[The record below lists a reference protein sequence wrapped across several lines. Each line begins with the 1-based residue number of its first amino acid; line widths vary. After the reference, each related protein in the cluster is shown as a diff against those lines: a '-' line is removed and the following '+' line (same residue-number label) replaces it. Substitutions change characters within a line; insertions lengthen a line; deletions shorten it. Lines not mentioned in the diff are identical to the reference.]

1 MALRWTRARLQALAA
16 GLGADVPFFLGQ
28 GPAVGRGTGTE
39 LSPMAL
45 PPYHYLLLNPGV
57 PLSTRWVYENLD
69 LARLTKEAAT
79 ASWDPEHPER
89 WVKNDLGEVAIR
101 RLPELAELLE
111 RVRQAGALT
120 QSVSG
125 SGPTI
130 FGLFATW
137 EAAKE
142 AARALR
148 PIVSGLA
155 GRGPGP
161 HRPGDRQYLGESRMD
176 DLKIFTGNANRPL
189 AEKIC
194 KHLGITL
201 GEAVVGRFS
210 DGEISVEFRENVRG
224 KDVYVIQPTCMPCN
238 ENLMELLVMMD
249 ALKRAS
255 ARCVTAVVT
264 YFAYARQDRKTAPRT
279 PISAK
284 LVADLIT
291 TAGANR
297 MLTMDL
303 HTGQIQG
310 FFNIPVDHL
319 YAAPVTL
326 DYIRE
331 NFGGDVV
338 VVSPDAGGVERARA
352 FAKRLNTSL
361 AIIDKRRDATA
372 IKAMTLIGNV
382 WGKEAII
389 LDDMVTTGATL
400 TMAAELLMRHGVR
413 AVHACVTHPVMS
425 RNAVSNIQGSLIKTL
440 TVTDTIPL
448 TPEAAA
454 LEKIRVLSVAPLLG
468 EAIKRIHN
476 QDSVSSLFV

>member
-1 MALRWTRARLQALAA
+1 
-16 GLGADVPFFLGQ
+16 
-28 GPAVGRGTGTE
+28 
-39 LSPMAL
+39 
-45 PPYHYLLLNPGV
+45 
-57 PLSTRWVYENLD
+57 
-69 LARLTKEAAT
+69 
-79 ASWDPEHPER
+79 
-89 WVKNDLGEVAIR
+89 
-101 RLPELAELLE
+101 
-111 RVRQAGALT
+111 
-120 QSVSG
+120 
-125 SGPTI
+125 
-130 FGLFATW
+130 
-137 EAAKE
+137 
-142 AARALR
+142 
-148 PIVSGLA
+148 
-155 GRGPGP
+155 
-161 HRPGDRQYLGESRMD
+161 MD

-194 KHLGITL
+194 NHLGIPL
-201 GEAVVGRFS
+201 GRATVGRFS
-210 DGEISVEFRENVRG
+210 DGEILVEFQENVRG
-224 KDVYVIQPTCMPCN
+224 QDVYVIQPTAMPCN

-255 ARCVTAVVT
+255 ARCITAVVT

-303 HTGQIQG
+303 HSGQIQG
-310 FFNIPVDHL
+310 FFDIPVDHL

-326 DYIRE
+326 EYIRE
-331 NFGGDVV
+331 NFSPDVV
-338 VVSPDAGGVERARA
+338 VVSPDSGGVERARA

-361 AIIDKRRDATA
+361 AIIDKRREGAA

-400 TMAAELLMRHGVR
+400 TMAAELLIRHGVR

-425 RNAVSNIQGSLIKTL
+425 RHAASNIQGSLVQSL
-440 TVTDTIPL
+440 VVTDTIPL
-448 TPEAAA
+448 SPEAAA

-468 EAIKRIHN
+468 EAIKSIHN
-476 QDSVSSLFV
+476 LDSVSSLFV

>member
-1 MALRWTRARLQALAA
+1 
-16 GLGADVPFFLGQ
+16 
-28 GPAVGRGTGTE
+28 
-39 LSPMAL
+39 
-45 PPYHYLLLNPGV
+45 
-57 PLSTRWVYENLD
+57 
-69 LARLTKEAAT
+69 
-79 ASWDPEHPER
+79 
-89 WVKNDLGEVAIR
+89 
-101 RLPELAELLE
+101 
-111 RVRQAGALT
+111 
-120 QSVSG
+120 
-125 SGPTI
+125 
-130 FGLFATW
+130 
-137 EAAKE
+137 
-142 AARALR
+142 
-148 PIVSGLA
+148 
-155 GRGPGP
+155 
-161 HRPGDRQYLGESRMD
+161 MD
-176 DLKIFTGNANRPL
+176 DLKVFTGNANRPL

-194 KHLGITL
+194 KHLGISL
-201 GEAVVGRFS
+201 GEAMVGRFS

-255 ARCVTAVVT
+255 AKCVTAVVT

-331 NFGGDVV
+331 NFGPDAV

-440 TVTDTIPL
+440 AVTDTIPL
-448 TPEAAA
+448 TPDAAA
-454 LEKIRVLSVAPLLG
+454 LEKIRVLSVASLLG